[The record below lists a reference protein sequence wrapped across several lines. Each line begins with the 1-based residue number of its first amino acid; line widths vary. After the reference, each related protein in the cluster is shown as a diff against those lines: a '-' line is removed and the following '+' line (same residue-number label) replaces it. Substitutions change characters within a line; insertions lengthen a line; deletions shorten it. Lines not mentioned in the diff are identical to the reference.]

1 MGGSVR
7 IGRIF
12 GIDIEVSYSWLI
24 IFVLLTFS
32 LATGVFPQA
41 LPHADSVLYWVLG
54 AVASLLLFASV
65 LVHELA
71 HSVVARARG
80 LPVKNITL
88 FIFGGVSNIQEEPR
102 TPGIEFQMAVVGP
115 LTSIVIGVISWVLGS
130 LLVPAS
136 QGIATVLLYVG
147 VANVLLGI
155 FNLIPGFPLDGG
167 RVLRSILWKITGSL
181 QRATRWAT
189 RVGEVVAFLF
199 IIWGIFQVFTGN
211 LIGGIWIGFIGW
223 FLLNAAQQAN
233 TEVQMQALLRGVRVA
248 DLMNP
253 YPSFIPPETSLDEA
267 VNHYMLP
274 RGLRAIVVTDQN
286 GEPLG
291 LLSAT
296 DIRDIPRDQWAGTP
310 VTRVMVPRDRLY
322 TVAPTQR
329 ISDVLSLMANHDVNQ
344 LPVLDNGRL
353 VGMITRD
360 AIVHYLEAR
369 RTFGGMPPRRPATP
383 VTPSAPPQP
392 S

>member
-32 LATGVFPQA
+32 LATGIFPQA
-41 LPHADSVLYWVLG
+41 LPHVSGVLYWVLG

-102 TPGIEFQMAVVGP
+102 TPGTEFQMAVVGP

-296 DIRDIPRDQWAGTP
+296 DIRDIPRDQWASTP
-310 VTRVMVPRDRLY
+310 VTRVMVPRDRLH

-369 RTFGGMPPRRPATP
+369 RTFGSMPPRRPATP
-383 VTPSAPPQP
+383 ATPSAPPQP